1 MYQELGFALAATE
14 LAKNWQKG
22 SAVKPEQANFEV
34 LINKALRLAS
44 VALFGL
50 TTATACTGG
59 STNVGITYPYC
70 YFDQGVDDADKAI
83 LRDVMHTISEQ
94 EWSPIDSQKAIASAC
109 ETATSN

>member
-22 SAVKPEQANFEV
+22 SAVKPEHTNFKA
-34 LINKALRLAS
+34 LFHNALRLTS
-44 VALFGL
+44 IALFGL

-59 STNVGITYPYC
+59 STSVGVTYPSC
-70 YFDQGVDDADKAI
+70 YFDQRVDDADKAI
-83 LRDVMHTISEQ
+83 LRDVMGTISEQ
-94 EWSPIDSQKAIASAC
+94 EWSPIDSQKAIESAC